1 MLKDYYMEFFNKTG
15 KMALGSRLRLLTAKV
30 TEDAAKVYELYDMD
44 FSPKWFPV
52 FFMLAEEGEK
62 TISEIANEIGHSQ
75 PSVTKIIR
83 EMGAAGLI
91 ADNLDSDDK
100 RLNVVGLTEKG
111 KELSKKIS
119 VQCEDVEAAVE
130 SVMKEARHDLWAA
143 IEEWEVLLAQKS
155 LLRRVQ
161 EQRKIRESKA
171 VQIVRYEP
179 KYQSVFKSLNEEW
192 ISRYFEME
200 ETDYKALDNPQ
211 EYILDK
217 GGAIFV
223 ALYNGKP
230 LGVCALIRMNDAEYD
245 YEMAKMAVSPA
256 AQGKNIGLLLGQE
269 IIREARNLGAGS
281 IYLESNTILEPAINL
296 YYKLGF
302 EKIIGHATPYKRCN
316 IQMALALDK

>member
-1 MLKDYYMEFFNKTG
+1 MEFFNKTG

-30 TEDAAKVYELYDMD
+30 TEDAAKVYELYDME

-62 TISEIANEIGHSQ
+62 TISEIASEIGHSQ

-83 EMGAAGLI
+83 EMGTAGLI
-91 ADNLDSDDK
+91 TDNLDSDDK
-100 RLNVVGLTEKG
+100 RRNVVGLTEKG
-111 KELSKKIS
+111 KELSEKIR
-119 VQCEDVEAAVE
+119 VQCQDVEAAVE
-130 SVMKEARHDLWAA
+130 SVMNEARHDLWAA
-143 IEEWEVLLAQKS
+143 IEEWEVLLEQKS

-179 KYQSVFKSLNEEW
+179 KYQSVFRSLNEDW
-192 ISRYFEME
+192 ISTYFEME
-200 ETDYKALDNPQ
+200 EADYKALDNPQ

-223 ALYNGKP
+223 ALYNGEP
-230 LGVCALIRMNDAEYD
+230 LGVCALIKMNDAEYD

-269 IIREARNLGAGS
+269 IVKTARSLGAAK
-281 IYLESNTILEPAINL
+281 IYLESNTILTPAINL

-316 IQMALALDK
+316 IQMALVLDKDA

>member
-1 MLKDYYMEFFNKTG
+1 MEFFNKTG

-30 TEDAAKVYELYDMD
+30 TEDAAKVYELYNMD

-100 RLNVVGLTEKG
+100 RRNVVGLTEQG

-119 VQCEDVEAAVE
+119 VQCQDVEAAVE

-171 VQIVRYEP
+171 VQIIRYEP

-223 ALYNGKP
+223 ALYNGEP

-269 IIREARNLGAGS
+269 IIKEARNLGAAS

-296 YYKLGF
+296 YNKLGF

-316 IQMALALDK
+316 IQMALVLNKDK

>member
-1 MLKDYYMEFFNKTG
+1 
-15 KMALGSRLRLLTAKV
+15 MALGSRLRLLTAKV
-30 TEDAAKVYELYDMD
+30 TEDAAKVYELYNMD

-100 RLNVVGLTEKG
+100 RRNVVGLTEKG

-223 ALYNGKP
+223 AL
-230 LGVCALIRMNDAEYD
+230 IM
-245 YEMAKMAVSPA
+245 
-256 AQGKNIGLLLGQE
+256 
-269 IIREARNLGAGS
+269 
-281 IYLESNTILEPAINL
+281 ESLWV
-296 YYKLGF
+296 YV
-302 EKIIGHATPYKRCN
+302 H
-316 IQMALALDK
+316 

>member
-1 MLKDYYMEFFNKTG
+1 MEFFNKTG

-30 TEDAAKVYELYDMD
+30 TEDAAKVYELYDME

-62 TISEIANEIGHSQ
+62 TISEIASEIGHSQ

-83 EMGAAGLI
+83 EMGTAGLI

-100 RLNVVGLTEKG
+100 RRNVVGLTEKG
-111 KELSKKIS
+111 KELSEKIR
-119 VQCEDVEAAVE
+119 VQCQDVEAAVE
-130 SVMKEARHDLWAA
+130 SVMNEARHDLWSA
-143 IEEWEVLLAQKS
+143 IEEWEVLLEQKS

-179 KYQSVFKSLNEEW
+179 KYQSVFRSLNEDW
-192 ISRYFEME
+192 ISTYFEME
-200 ETDYKALDNPQ
+200 EADYKALDNPQ

-223 ALYNGKP
+223 ALYNGEP
-230 LGVCALIRMNDAEYD
+230 LGVCALIKMNDAEYD

-269 IIREARNLGAGS
+269 IVKTARSLGAAK
-281 IYLESNTILEPAINL
+281 IYLESNTILTPAINL

-316 IQMALALDK
+316 IQMALILNKDK

>member
-1 MLKDYYMEFFNKTG
+1 
-15 KMALGSRLRLLTAKV
+15 MALGSRLRLLTAKV
-30 TEDAAKVYELYDMD
+30 TEDAAKVYELYNMA

-83 EMGAAGLI
+83 EMGVAGLI

-100 RLNVVGLTEKG
+100 RRNVVGLTEQG

-119 VQCEDVEAAVE
+119 VQYKDVEAAVE

-143 IEEWEVLLAQKS
+143 IEEWEVLLEQKS

-223 ALYNGKP
+223 ALYNGEP

-269 IIREARNLGAGS
+269 IVKEARNLGAAS

-316 IQMALALDK
+316 IQMALVLNKDK

>member
-1 MLKDYYMEFFNKTG
+1 MEFFNKTG

-30 TEDAAKVYELYDMD
+30 TEDAAKVYELYDME

-62 TISEIANEIGHSQ
+62 TISEIASEIGHSQ

-83 EMGAAGLI
+83 EMGTAGLI

-100 RLNVVGLTEKG
+100 RRNVVGLTEKG
-111 KELSKKIS
+111 KELSEKIR
-119 VQCEDVEAAVE
+119 VQCQDVEAAVE
-130 SVMKEARHDLWAA
+130 SVMNEARHDLWAA
-143 IEEWEVLLAQKS
+143 IEEWEVLLEQKS

-179 KYQSVFKSLNEEW
+179 KYQSVFRSLNEDW
-192 ISRYFEME
+192 ISTYFEME
-200 ETDYKALDNPQ
+200 EADYKALDNPQ

-223 ALYNGKP
+223 ALYNGEP
-230 LGVCALIRMNDAEYD
+230 LGVCALIKMNDAEYD

-269 IIREARNLGAGS
+269 IVKTARSLGAAK
-281 IYLESNTILEPAINL
+281 IYLESNTILTPAINL

-316 IQMALALDK
+316 IQMALVLDKDA

>member
-1 MLKDYYMEFFNKTG
+1 MEFFNKTG

-30 TEDAAKVYELYDMD
+30 TEDAAKVYELYNMA

-83 EMGAAGLI
+83 EMGVAGLI

-100 RLNVVGLTEKG
+100 RRNVVGLTEQG

-119 VQCEDVEAAVE
+119 VQYKDVEAAVE

-143 IEEWEVLLAQKS
+143 IEEWEVLLEQKS

-223 ALYNGKP
+223 ALYNGEP

-269 IIREARNLGAGS
+269 IVKEARNLGAAS

-316 IQMALALDK
+316 IQMALVLNKDK

>member
-1 MLKDYYMEFFNKTG
+1 MEFFNKTG

-30 TEDAAKVYELYDMD
+30 TEDAAKVYELYNMD

-100 RLNVVGLTEKG
+100 RRNVVGLTEQG

-119 VQCEDVEAAVE
+119 VQCKDVEAAVE

-223 ALYNGKP
+223 ALYNGEP

-269 IIREARNLGAGS
+269 IVKEARSLGAAS

-316 IQMALALDK
+316 IQMALVLNKDK